1 MKAIMVMFDSLNK
14 KFLECYGSKLA
25 QTPNFKRL
33 AEKSVMFDSCYAGSL
48 PCMPARRE
56 LHTGRSNFLHRSWGP
71 MEPFDLSMPEILDK
85 NGVHSHLV
93 SDHTHYWEDGGA
105 TYHTRYST
113 WECFRGQEGDPW
125 KGVVGG
131 VEDTDPNLII
141 HEGYRGKLYR
151 QDNINRTFLKNETDH
166 PQVQTFSAGIEFIEK
181 NHQADRWFLQIETF
195 DPHEPFFCYE
205 RFRNKYPHEYQGKR
219 FDWPDYAPVH
229 QTPQEVEQAGYE
241 YAALV
246 TMCDEQ
252 LGKVLDRMDE
262 YDLWEDTMLI
272 VNTDH
277 GYLLGEHGYWAKN
290 YMPLYQ
296 EIVNIPLFLYDP
308 RSRVQG
314 ERRKSLVQTV
324 DIPATLLGFFGLEIP
339 HRMNGYDLKET
350 VTDDKPVREAAIF
363 GIHGAHVCVT
373 DGKYVYM
380 RAPVEQENKPLY
392 EYTWMPTHMA
402 GFFDKKELLSAEM
415 TKGTEYTGGIP
426 VPRME
431 TECYIPAYHYG
442 NLLFD
447 VESDPL
453 QETPIYDDKIE
464 KRLCDRLVE
473 QMKREDAPAEQYVR
487 LGLGE
492 RKEKKWGKDQILS

>member
-14 KFLECYGSKLA
+14 RYLECYGSNLA
-25 QTPNFKRL
+25 HTPNFKRL
-33 AEKSVMFDSCYAGSL
+33 AEKTVMFDSCYAGSL

-85 NGVHSHLV
+85 HGIHSHLV

-113 WECFRGQEGDPW
+113 WEGFRGQEGDPW

-131 VEDTDPNLII
+131 VEDTDPNLIV

-151 QDNINRTFLKNETDH
+151 QDNVNRTFLRNEADH
-166 PQVQTFSAGIEFIEK
+166 PQVKTFSAGLEFIER
-181 NHQADRWFLQIETF
+181 NCRADRWFLQIETF

-205 RFRNKYPHEYQGKR
+205 RFREKYPRAYQGKR

-229 QTPQEVEQAGYE
+229 QTPEEVKQAGYE

-252 LGKVLDRMDE
+252 LGKVLDLMDAH
-262 YDLWEDTMLI
+262 DLWEDTMLI

-296 EIVNIPLFLYDP
+296 EIVNIPLFIYDP

-314 ERRKSLVQTV
+314 ECRKSLVQTA

-339 HRMNGYDLKET
+339 GRMTGRDLREA
-350 VTDDKPVREAAIF
+350 VAGDRPVREAALF

-380 RAPVEQENKPLY
+380 RAPVHQENKPLY
-392 EYTWMPTHMA
+392 EYTWMPAHMA
-402 GFFDKKELLSAEM
+402 EFFDKKELSSAEM
-415 TKGTEYTGGIP
+415 TEGTEYTGGIP

-442 NLLFD
+442 HLLFD
-447 VESDPL
+447 IEKDPH
-453 QETPIYDDKIE
+453 QENPICDEDVE
-464 KRLCDRLVE
+464 KRLCGLMVE
-473 QMKREDAPAEQYVR
+473 LMERENAPEEQYIR
-487 LGLGE
+487 LGL
-492 RKEKKWGKDQILS
+492 R